1 MIDYIAY
8 VVSIINAIFLQLTV
22 KNSIKHTEI
31 MQQALVTYW

>member
-8 VVSIINAIFLQLTV
+8 GLSIINAIFLQLTF
-22 KNSIKHTEI
+22 KNSIKYTEI

>member
-8 VVSIINAIFLQLTV
+8 GLSIINAIFLQLTV
-22 KNSIKHTEI
+22 KNSIKYTEI